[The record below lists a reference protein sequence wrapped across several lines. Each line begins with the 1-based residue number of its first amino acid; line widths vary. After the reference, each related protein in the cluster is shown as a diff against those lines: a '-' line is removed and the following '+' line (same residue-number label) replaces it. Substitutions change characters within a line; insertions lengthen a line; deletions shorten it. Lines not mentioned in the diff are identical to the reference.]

1 MAKAQNVPDGKIKG
15 LIGDICTRWN
25 SQLFMIERFILM
37 SSVIGSTLINHENA
51 PPMFQASDIMI
62 LTEIVKKLKPFLK
75 VTEEMSSEN
84 EGAGTSELDL
94 YIAALSDLKSDPLA
108 TWKNYE
114 GAYPKLAKLAC
125 KHLLLRQS
133 AFFRRLEILSEKQET
148 ASWGKDCPNYY
159 SFSVC
164 LQICGSNKKGLS
176 FKVDE
181 NDISDV
187 SYEQVIE
194 KFVNPDFILKG
205 KRIYYKFSVPI
216 NFFEK

>member
-1 MAKAQNVPDGKIKG
+1 MASSSS
-15 LIGDICTRWN
+15 N
-25 SQLFMIERFILM
+25 SSR
-37 SSVIGSTLINHENA
+37 S
-51 PPMFQASDIMI
+51 
-62 LTEIVKKLKPFLK
+62 
-75 VTEEMSSEN
+75 

-94 YIAALSDLKSDPLA
+94 YIAALSDSKSDPLA

-125 KHLLLRQS
+125 KHLLRVTFLK
-133 AFFRRLEILSEKQET
+133 LV
-148 ASWGKDCPNYY
+148 D
-159 SFSVC
+159 
-164 LQICGSNKKGLS
+164 KKGLS